1 LAFIADPEGPMHVS
15 EFSPDKRLILYCGTG
30 GRSTLAARTLH
41 DMGFPRDAS
50 LAGGYGAWQA
60 AGGPL
65 ET

>member
-1 LAFIADPEGPMHVS
+1 MHVS